1 VEAANLKEKLTMITI
16 LAAAAAVV
24 VAVPAFAQESKIGRG
39 DAYVLGVQFVMCL

>member
-1 VEAANLKEKLTMITI
+1 MITI